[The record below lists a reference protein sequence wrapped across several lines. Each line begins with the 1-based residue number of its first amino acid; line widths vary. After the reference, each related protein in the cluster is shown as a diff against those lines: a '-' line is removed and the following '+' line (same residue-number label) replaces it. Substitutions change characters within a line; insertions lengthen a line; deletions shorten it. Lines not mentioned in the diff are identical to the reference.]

1 MTVKMIKYEF
11 KQMSPVLLVAF
22 IALFFVATNV
32 AFSILCGYKIYKMQI
47 KPLVQAIFHMA
58 TISNNCYFP

>member
-22 IALFFVATNV
+22 IALFFVTLIG
-32 AFSILCGYKIYKMQI
+32 FLIGILKIWE
-47 KPLVQAIFHMA
+47 QA
-58 TISNNCYFP
+58 YGLY